1 MSTLPTLT
9 DRTILIT
16 GANRG
21 IGRALLDEALQRGAR
36 RVYAASRTPFAH
48 PDERVVPLLLDVT
61 DAGQIQAA
69 AERVD
74 ALDVLVNNAG
84 LARSD
89 DLTDRG
95 VVEEHLAVNLF
106 GPLTLTQAFRPALVR
121 SGGAV
126 VNVLSLASLASLPFI
141 PAYSAS
147 KAAALSMTQ
156 SLRAM
161 LAPEGV
167 RVHAVLTGPVDTE
180 MSRDLDVPKAAP
192 AAVAAAIL
200 DGVAAGR
207 EEIFP
212 DPMSGVL
219 AAGWD
224 GDAVKTLE
232 RANAPLIAAIAAMG

>member
-9 DRTILIT
+9 DRTVLIT

-21 IGRALLDEALQRGAR
+21 IGRALLDEALARGAR
-36 RVYAASRTPFAH
+36 RVYAATRTPFTHAH
-48 PDERVVPLLLDVT
+48 ERVTPLLLDVT
-61 DAGQIQAA
+61 DAAQIRAA
-69 AERVD
+69 AEQ
-74 ALDVLVNNAG
+74 LDVLDVLINNAG
-84 LARSD
+84 LARYD

-106 GPLTLTQAFRPALVR
+106 GPLAMTQAFRPQLTR
-121 SGGAV
+121 SGGSV
-126 VNVLSLASLASLPFI
+126 VNVLSLAALASLPFI

-161 LAPEGV
+161 LAPQGV

-180 MSRDLDVPKAAP
+180 MSRDLDVPKADP

-200 DGVAAGR
+200 DGVAAGQD
-207 EEIFP
+207 EIFP
-212 DPMSGVL
+212 DPMSAGL
-219 AAGWD
+219 APRWD
-224 GDAVKTLE
+224 QDTVKTLE
-232 RANAPLIAAIAAMG
+232 RAAAPMLGAIA